1 MRILLSCLLIAGLL
15 SCTPETNAD
24 GAAQEGTAATEASAV
39 ANGKQQPAS
48 GPASKPEEKQEVYK
62 PAFPALELK
71 TWVLSDLEYDGR
83 TYEPENDQRLTMVIR
98 KNQVSGNSGCNDYSG
113 SIALKEDG
121 TFSVSGLASTKKLC
135 QRRMTFEMRF
145 QELLKNAESFSVNQ
159 AFLEVNCSNGKLS
172 FSAPN

>member
-1 MRILLSCLLIAGLL
+1 MRILLSFLLIAGLL
-15 SCTPETNAD
+15 SCTPDADAD
-24 GAAQEGTAATEASAV
+24 GAAQEGSATTEASAV
-39 ANGKQQPAS
+39 ANGQGQLANGQGS
-48 GPASKPEEKQEVYK
+48 APEKKEEDYK

-98 KNQVSGNSGCNDYSG
+98 KNQVSGNSGCNDYTA

-121 TFSVSGLASTKKLC
+121 TISVSGLAATKKLC
-135 QRRMTFEMRF
+135 QRRMTFEARY

-172 FSAPN
+172 FSTPN